1 MIKLK
6 SVSLIGLGIGIL
18 SIFGAFVLEG
28 GSYHA
33 LFLTSPLVIVFGG
46 TFAAIIIGFGFD
58 RFIAIFPL
66 IRLAYFPRSY
76 NLNEL
81 INNFVEISI
90 ISRRDGFLAVEKD
103 LDKLIYPFPQRMVK
117 HVLDGIDAE
126 SLNNLAQL
134 EIRSMQARHNLNIL
148 IFTKMGGYAPTMGI
162 LGTVMGLIMT
172 LANVGDDPNGLIR
185 NIATAFIATLW
196 GVFSANIFWFPISD
210 KLKLCHLEEKQM
222 MEISI
227 EGILALQAGEIPSI
241 VKARLAS
248 LIPQTLQEKAA

>member
-1 MIKLK
+1 MKFHSI
-6 SVSLIGLGIGIL
+6 SIVGLGIGIV
-18 SIFGAFVLEG
+18 SIFSAFILEG

-33 LFLTSPLVIVFGG
+33 LFLTSPLLIVFGG
-46 TFAAIIIGFGFD
+46 TFAAIIIGFGVN
-58 RFIAIFPL
+58 RFLKIFPL
-66 IRLAYFPRSY
+66 IKLAYFPSSY
-76 NLNEL
+76 NLDLL

-90 ISRRDGFLAVEKD
+90 ISRKDGFLAVEKV
-103 LDKLIYPFPQRMVK
+103 LDKLLYSFPQRMVR

-126 SLNNLAQL
+126 ALNNLANL
-134 EIRSMQARHNLNIL
+134 EMKSLQTRHNLNIML
-148 IFTKMGGYAPTMGI
+148 FTKMGGYAPTMGI

-222 MEISI
+222 MEVSL

-241 VKARLAS
+241 VRARLSS
-248 LIPQTLQEKAA
+248 LIPQSHQENEA